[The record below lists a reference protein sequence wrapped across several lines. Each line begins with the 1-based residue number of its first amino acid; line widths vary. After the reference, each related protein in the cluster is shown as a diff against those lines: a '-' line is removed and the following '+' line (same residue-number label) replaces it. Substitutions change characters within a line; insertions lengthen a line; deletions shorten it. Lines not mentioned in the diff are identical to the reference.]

1 MDFEQI
7 FQELYETM
15 LKSFKKDANKV
26 KGYLLYVLEENK
38 QALAKITNYYI
49 TGDFTN
55 EEYETKLRQNMLKM
69 QDQMLAIK
77 VMKKKVVENAVNAGI
92 DVVMKAIRII

>member
-7 FQELYETM
+7 FQELYDTM
-15 LKSFKKDANKV
+15 LKSFKKDVNKV
-26 KGYLLYVLEENK
+26 KGYLLHVLEENK

-77 VMKKKVVENAVNAGI
+77 VMKKKAVENAVNAGI
-92 DVVMKAIRII
+92 DVLMKVVKII